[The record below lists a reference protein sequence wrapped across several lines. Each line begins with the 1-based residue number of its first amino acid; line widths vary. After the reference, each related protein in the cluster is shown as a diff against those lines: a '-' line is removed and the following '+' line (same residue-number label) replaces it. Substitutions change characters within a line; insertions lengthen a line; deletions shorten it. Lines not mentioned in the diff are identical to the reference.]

1 MNDITNLSGESGP
14 DEPFIALDKSSYRL
28 EVTRAVWLPY
38 NDTAHDL
45 EVDGRPTWVSRQQNE
60 IAAILSAFTLPAH

>member
-45 EVDGRPTWVSRQQNE
+45 VGALVK
-60 IAAILSAFTLPAH
+60 